1 MGGGGYPAGRVCVFR
16 VRNVGL
22 ERGLQ
27 QRRQLRPTDGE
38 KERLHCSQ
46 QHSPPPLLS
55 GHALFVPGTNVLG
68 GRARSLTLYDPYYP
82 IRGGEGH

>member
-1 MGGGGYPAGRVCVFR
+1 MFR
-16 VRNVGL
+16 VRNVGV
-22 ERGLQ
+22 ERGL